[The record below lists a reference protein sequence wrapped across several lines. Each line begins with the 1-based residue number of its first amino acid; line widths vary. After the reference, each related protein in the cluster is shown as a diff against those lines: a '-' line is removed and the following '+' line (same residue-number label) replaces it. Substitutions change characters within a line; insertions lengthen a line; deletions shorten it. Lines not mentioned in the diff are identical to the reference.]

1 MIKNLRK
8 QVKKFVT
15 VDIHGGWVGVLAS
28 LMFQSE
34 IGPSYK
40 HIRSIDIDPT
50 CEPIATMMNKKE
62 EIAGKFR
69 AVSADMCDIRSDADV
84 VINTSCE
91 HITQDQYDLWL
102 SGMPYNSLLI
112 LQSNNY
118 NIPEHVRTSD
128 SLEAFKDQCKIKVVW
143 AEELELFDDVMDQY
157 QMLIDYIFNI
167 GNLEGFPKMA
177 DAVVRSNLAAMKKEY
192 KRTGIVRGKR
202 KELTAR
208 NTEFANK
215 FLAQSESI
223 A

>member
-1 MIKNLRK
+1 MKIDTEHLHYWMQAIRQSPDPIRTMDAFWSGQLKSKEWLIRNLTPYIDD
-8 QVKKFVT
+8 FVT

-102 SGMPYNSLLI
+102 SGMPYNSLLV

-118 NIPEHVRTSD
+118 NIPEHARIATD
-128 SLEAFKDQCKIKVVW
+128 LAQFKTQSKINVLW
-143 AEELELFDDVMDQY
+143 AGELELP
-157 QMLIDYIFNI
+157 L
-167 GNLEGFPKMA
+167 
-177 DAVVRSNLAAMKKEY
+177 Y
-192 KRTGIVRGKR
+192 KRFMIIGLNV
-202 KELTAR
+202 
-208 NTEFANK
+208 
-215 FLAQSESI
+215 
-223 A
+223 